1 MITYTNINDNANAY
15 DVNNCND
22 NDDAVD
28 DDDSDNNG
36 HVVQV
41 DVFRKRETKALQSS
55 F

>member
-1 MITYTNINDNANAY
+1 MITCTNISDNANAY
-15 DVNNCND
+15 DVNKYND

-41 DVFRKRETKALQSS
+41 DVFLKRECKALQSL

>member
-1 MITYTNINDNANAY
+1 MITYTNNNDDANAY
-15 DVNNCND
+15 DVNKYND

-28 DDDSDNNG
+28 DDDGDNNG

-41 DVFRKRETKALQSS
+41 DVFRKRESKALQSS